1 MSLVGVEAGL
11 DEALVQ
17 DVPLAPL
24 VLGDLLDRDPGRRVV
39 VEHLL
44 DEVLELLADS
54 TNRPFMYVF
63 FFTFAERANNSR
75 IERGTEGVTPCD
87 SEAAHTLARG
97 IWIIGSLGCFFSSI
111 KGAGYV

>member
-1 MSLVGVEAGL
+1 MCSQNEEA
-11 DEALVQ
+11 Q
-17 DVPLAPL
+17 
-24 VLGDLLDRDPGRRVV
+24 
-39 VEHLL
+39 
-44 DEVLELLADS
+44 LELLADS

-87 SEAAHTLARG
+87 SEAAHTLVRG
-97 IWIIGSLGCFFSSI
+97 IWNIGSLGCFFSSI